1 MEEPM
6 SNTPAD
12 EVTDMLVLAAVD
24 RAERHGD
31 RATRA
36 VPIWEVLGHL
46 GVAVRTRRA
55 RHVRVS
61 LEALEAS
68 GSLELSRRHGVPVWV
83 LTRSGRRRLSR
94 ARRAGRV
101 PVLPE
106 SPQHRKWRE
115 ARRLAEQRIEE
126 FRAELGDAVEHTQEL
141 LDAPVLAAP
150 VDGDVDLALGVTSD
164 VWFEV
169 GDRLHRGCRR
179 LGSASYCLWEW
190 REPDDARPDTDDLSD
205 PCDRA
210 FDARRRAL
218 RRARRS
224 GRRNTRLWDSRP
236 ELVLL
241 GQAIRE
247 VREEQ
252 EMSAGALAGK
262 AGIAERR
269 MARLEAGKLD
279 PDYDLML
286 RLADA
291 LSVESST
298 FVLRA
303 EALDTKDEPQ

>member
-24 RAERHGD
+24 RAERHSE
-31 RATRA
+31 RAARA

-46 GVAVRTRRA
+46 GVAGRTRRA
-55 RHVRVS
+55 RHVRVA
-61 LEALEAS
+61 LKALEAS
-68 GSLELSRRHGVPVWV
+68 GSLELTRRHGVPVWA

-94 ARRAGRV
+94 ARRAGRL

-115 ARRLAEQRIEE
+115 ARRLAEQRIDE
-126 FRAELGDAVEHTQEL
+126 FRAELGDAVEHAQEL
-141 LDAPVLAAP
+141 LDAPAPAAP
-150 VDGDVDLALGVTSD
+150 GLGTADVALGVTSD

-190 REPDDARPDTDDLSD
+190 REPDDARADVDDLGD

-210 FDARRRAL
+210 FDARRRVL

-252 EMSAGALAGK
+252 EISAGELAGK

-269 MARLEAGKLD
+269 LARLEAGKLD

-291 LSVESST
+291 LNVESST

-303 EALDTKDEPQ
+303 ETLETRDEPQ